1 MTVSHPTRDIRRWVH
16 HICLELVS
24 PQVLEK
30 DQDLDRQENVTTL
43 CMSLSCLKS
52 LKLGYHPPRASLM
65 MGLLQHS
72 SESLTYLRMML
83 RPCSAEVLPFI
94 NQMKNLKELFV
105 EAKASEGDVFPLD
118 RPVIQPS
125 IIRLS
130 FFVLAYNGTAT
141 LQYLARCRV
150 HPSCQVSLGIGPQLQ
165 EFSDYL
171 SQFLLAHTFCKLVF
185 NLQEQEHEK
194 FPALGAAM
202 SHLPHVVLKDYTP
215 MNHINDIFTSPFALP
230 KRLDIEITGF
240 ELELEL
246 EDEATIIYE
255 FFDRLLDHLGGDNAP
270 LGQSSIVRLVKS
282 INESGGPPIL
292 WTVTKATC
300 DRTVIFIGRM
310 LGYALQLYSYDL
322 YVVDQEWRDV
332 RGVSRAPGPPCS
344 CGLHC

>member
-171 SQFLLAHTFCKLVF
+171 SQFLLAHTFCKLGF
-185 NLQEQEHEK
+185 NLQQQEHEK

-202 SHLPHVVLKDYTP
+202 GHLPHVVLKDYTP
-215 MNHINDIFTSPFALP
+215 MNHINDIFASPFALP
-230 KRLDIEITGF
+230 KRLDVGIAGF
-240 ELELEL
+240 EN
-246 EDEATIIYE
+246 EATIICE
-255 FFDRLLDHLGGDNAP
+255 FFDRLLDHLRGSHAP
-270 LGQSSIVRLVKS
+270 LGQSSIIRLV
-282 INESGGPPIL
+282 ESRHESCAPPIL
-292 WTVTKATC
+292 WTVTKETRDVNAMF
-300 DRTVIFIGRM
+300 VGRM
-310 LGYALQLYSYDL
+310 LGYALQLYNYDL
-322 YVVDQEWRDV
+322 YVVDQEWKDV